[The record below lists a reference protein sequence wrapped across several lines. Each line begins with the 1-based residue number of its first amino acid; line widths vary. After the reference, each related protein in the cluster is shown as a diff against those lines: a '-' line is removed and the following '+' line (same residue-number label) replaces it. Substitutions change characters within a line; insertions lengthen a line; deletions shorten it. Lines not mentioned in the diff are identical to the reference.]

1 MRPSPLIAVTGPVSR
16 APVAYWATAFSLALH
31 GARAVRLTARN
42 FQLHEKEKFHGIVI
56 GGGSDID
63 PGLYG
68 QGSDEISP
76 MDPERDAFEVEMIEH
91 ALRTHLPILGI
102 CRGAQLINVVLGGSL
117 FGDIRGMRTHTSNRR
132 NPLPAKYANLLAE
145 GRLSAIIEK
154 TRWPINSLH
163 SQAVD
168 GLGRGLKRVAEDDDR
183 ITQAIESVDQR
194 FILGVQW
201 HPEYLFYLAA
211 QRRLFGALVTAASI
225 GVPEEVI

>member
-1 MRPSPLIAVTGPVSR
+1 MRQPPLIAVTGPVSK
-16 APVAYWATAFSLALH
+16 APIAYWATAFSVALH
-31 GARAVRLTARN
+31 GGKTVRLTAQN
-42 FQLHEKEKFHGIVI
+42 YKAHAKEKFHGIVI

-76 MDPERDAFEVEMIEH
+76 VDPERDAFEVEMIEH
-91 ALRTHLPILGI
+91 ALHTHLPILGI

-117 FGDIRGMRTHTSNRR
+117 HGDIRGMRLHTSNRR
-132 NPLPAKYANLLAE
+132 NPLPAKYANLVAE

-154 TRWPINSLH
+154 IRWPINSLH

-168 GLGRGLKRVAEDDDR
+168 NLGRGLRRVAEDDDG
-183 ITQAIESVDQR
+183 ITQAIESADQR
-194 FILGVQW
+194 FIVGVQW
-201 HPEYLFYLAA
+201 HPEYLFYLAS
-211 QRRLFGALVTAASI
+211 QRRLFGALITAARV